1 MITNSTIAK
10 QTGIERAQQHTK
22 TNFQRVLFFNF

>member
-10 QTGIERAQQHTK
+10 QTGIERAQQRTK
-22 TNFQRVLFFNF
+22 TNFERVLLINF